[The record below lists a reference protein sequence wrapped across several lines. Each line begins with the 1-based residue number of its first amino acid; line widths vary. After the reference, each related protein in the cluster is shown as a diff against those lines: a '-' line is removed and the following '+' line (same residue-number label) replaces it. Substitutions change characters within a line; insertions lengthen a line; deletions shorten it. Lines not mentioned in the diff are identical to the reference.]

1 MLRAPGV
8 RYKHLSVD
16 LPLSPHRQRP
26 FGFGNVFSIRHA
38 AERMTESWNL
48 TTSVPMPHPPL
59 VLSFHALHSRICL
72 FYFGVL
78 RRVAKGNTGGVTGHV
93 EEGGRRSLRDTI
105 GRFVSRLPQCLTRV
119 CIVRNGTLPHESE
132 VKEKSKD

>member
-1 MLRAPGV
+1 MCYGLLESDINSL
-8 RYKHLSVD
+8 YKHFSVD
-16 LPLSPHRQRP
+16 LPLSSSHRQRP
-26 FGFGNVFSIRHA
+26 FGFDNVLSIQHA

-48 TTSVPMPHPPL
+48 TTSVPRPHPPL

-105 GRFVSRLPQCLTRV
+105 GRFVSRPPRCLHTRV
-119 CIVRNGTLPHESE
+119 YSQKWHSPP
-132 VKEKSKD
+132 